1 MAGMKKTTLIVAS
14 VLVSLSFSLVPAM
27 ATAMPAAGS
36 NELRIDSTYLMP
48 GYSITG
54 FNHYSVSSGGQSD
67 SMSMLGFGFAYGRFL
82 TNEVEI
88 GSSLTFIYMGSDGD
102 SVMAPGLSPFLRGF
116 FAVGPNIAFYAA
128 AVLGFQQATDS
139 SSGSPDM
146 TTTLLSAGV
155 DLGLEFFLAD
165 SWSLRVG
172 PTYRYVD
179 VSMSMGSSSAD
190 STEQIIGLNWAIA
203 GYF

>member
-1 MAGMKKTTLIVAS
+1 MKKTTL
-14 VLVSLSFSLVPAM
+14 VLALLSISLLPAM
-27 ATAMPAAGS
+27 ATAMPTAGS

-54 FNHYSVSSGGQSD
+54 FNHYSMSSGGQTD
-67 SMSMLGFGFAYGRFL
+67 SMSLLGFGFAYGHFL

-88 GSSLTFIYMGSDGD
+88 GTSLTFLYMGSDGD

-116 FAVGPNIAFYAA
+116 FPVAPTTAFYAA
-128 AVLGFQQATDS
+128 AVVGFQHATES
-139 SSGSPDM
+139 RSGGSDM
-146 TTTLLSAGV
+146 NNTLLSAGV

-172 PTYRYVD
+172 PTYRYVHE
-179 VSMSMGSSSAD
+179 SMSMGSTSVSG
-190 STEQIIGLNWAIA
+190 SEQIIGLNWAIA